1 MNEERIKLQAKPPKG
16 MSPATQF
23 KGENRV
29 LVYLLGR
36 NLLIMSLFIA
46 QLFWAYG
53 WDYLERMLAVLFL
66 GDAFL
71 SQVKNIRN

>member
-1 MNEERIKLQAKPPKG
+1 

-23 KGENRV
+23 KGEDRV

-46 QLFWAYG
+46 QLF
-53 WDYLERMLAVLFL
+53 
-66 GDAFL
+66 
-71 SQVKNIRN
+71 